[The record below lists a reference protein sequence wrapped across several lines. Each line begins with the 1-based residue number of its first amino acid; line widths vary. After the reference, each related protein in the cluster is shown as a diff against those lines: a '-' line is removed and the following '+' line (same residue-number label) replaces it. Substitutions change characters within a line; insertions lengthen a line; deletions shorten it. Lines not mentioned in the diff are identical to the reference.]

1 MAARRG
7 TSNGG
12 PLGAGDAVWLGTADA
27 DGDPDVFADG
37 DADVDADDEAD
48 GIDEDDAEVDAVG
61 NVGSELGSVALGL

>member
-37 DADVDADDEAD
+37 DADVDAD

-61 NVGSELGSVALGL
+61 DVGSELVSVALGL